1 MEKRLLFVSLFL
13 ISILFIS
20 GCDTQFSKMVFRD
33 GTAYLEIQNV
43 NFYEGTL
50 QVYVENTVE
59 IGGFQFKLTGITIDE
74 IFGGSSVNLDSVNFN
89 DNTNIILGFSFNAS
103 QDNIPSG
110 DGILINV
117 GFSNNVGDICFGN
130 SLSENVLSD
139 IYGNPIGY
147 NAQDYWLGDCYYGG
161 CTNYGA
167 CNYDSDADY
176 NDGSC
181 EYPEENYDCD
191 GNCINEDCAGV
202 CGGSAVEDICGIC
215 GGDGSSCEDPVVCGD
230 SSYPGY
236 LDEGIYENGGC
247 ECAPQEWYDYTCN
260 FVDPRGPDIGLSQ
273 DIPFKVASYNEFY
286 YCKAMAEH
294 EGYISEE
301 GEYENYFGGEV
312 YSYMTFDCN
321 DCEQDSIGEW
331 WLKYDTTEAHISKE
345 ITCEFAYCS
354 QLGDLNGD
362 GYHNMLDIVTLIN
375 YVLDNNEGACS
386 ADVNQDGGYNVL
398 DVNALVNC
406 VLGNNC

>member
-1 MEKRLLFVSLFL
+1 M
-13 ISILFIS
+13 
-20 GCDTQFSKMVFRD
+20 
-33 GTAYLEIQNV
+33 
-43 NFYEGTL
+43 
-50 QVYVENTVE
+50 
-59 IGGFQFKLTGITIDE
+59 TGITIDE

-89 DNTNIILGFSFNAS
+89 DNTNIILGFSFDAS

-260 FVDPRGPDIGLSQ
+260 FVDPRGPDIGLSYG
-273 DIPFKVASYNEFY
+273 IPFYNYVGY
-286 YCKAMAEH
+286 YYVESITGH
-294 EGYISEE
+294 EEYFSCSVEE
-301 GEYENYFGGEV
+301 TSFGGDA
-312 YSYMTFDCN
+312 YTYRGFNCD
-321 DCEQDSIGEW
+321 DCEQDSNGLW
-331 WLKYDTTEAHISKE
+331 WLMYDYSNSNFILNEV
-345 ITCEFAYCS
+345 TCEFADCP
-354 QLGDLNGD
+354 QLGDMNGD
-362 GYHNMLDIVTLIN
+362 GGFNILDVVTLTGC
-375 YVLDNNEGACS
+375 VLAENCANLEYGCAGDMS
-386 ADVNQDGGYNVL
+386 VDGGYNVL
-398 DVNALVNC
+398 DIITLVTCILAENC
-406 VLGNNC
+406 